1 MRSNKLI
8 SALALACVIG
18 SVGLGCT
25 KDDDFTDEEWRQI
38 KALEPLK
45 DGPPPNPFNDR
56 GQDEDLARFG
66 QMIFFE
72 KDVAEA
78 ITVAGPS
85 GNVGDIRKVA
95 CVNCHDAGYFHDTH
109 LTSPG
114 ALANNGMVPGLSH
127 GRNYLSTNTG
137 QMVNIAWNQW
147 TLWAGRFDSPVE
159 HGTTVWGT
167 SATPFAQARFVY
179 AKYKAE
185 YNAVFPETPL
195 DDRLGIPTTDATNVF
210 PATGGPAA
218 IGGTPGAFEAMPPDA
233 QLAIQQFRA
242 NMGRAFDT
250 YPRMM
255 LTPGSPFQRF
265 VQGDHTALTS
275 AQKRGLKLFIGKAAC
290 SDCHNGPTLTDNQF
304 HNIGAPNISILPG
317 NTANQAPNR
326 GRATAVAAQ
335 VVQLTALDEDPENML
350 VFNGAGRWSA
360 NRELGKQRLEPL
372 RTQDREHCIC
382 RRVDGVADA
391 AACGKIVKFS
401 SAYYMQDA
409 LKGEDSLECLVTDS
423 ATGACTC
430 RKTDTAALTAITGC
444 TAIAMDSAVQRALRA
459 DTRVGCLE
467 YDDTL
472 EGMFR
477 TPSLLNVAD
486 TPPYFHSGAVQSLED
501 VIWHYNVGGGPI
513 GTFAGTKSPQI
524 RPLNLTEAEVSDLA
538 EFLRSLSG
546 KSPALQAEEA
556 RANASESDH
565 RLGLDQ
571 EHRQAAAD
579 GTGRRGRRDGRGRR
593 GWTHRRGWQRGRRV
607 GSRHGRRAGRR
618 RRDGRWRSGR
628 RRLGRLDGRRWR
640 RRIDRGRRGRRVL
653 M

>member
-8 SALALACVIG
+8 SALALGCVIY
-18 SVGLGCT
+18 SAACT

-45 DGPPPNPFNDR
+45 GGMPRNPFNKRD
-56 GQDEDLARFG
+56 QDIELAKFG

-95 CVNCHDAGYFHDTH
+95 CVNCHDTQLFADSH

-114 ALANNGMVPGLSH
+114 ALGNNGLVPGLSH

-137 QMVNIAWNQW
+137 QMVNLGWNEW
-147 TLWAGRFDSPVE
+147 TLWAGTFDSLVE

-167 SATPFAQARFVY
+167 SATPLAQARFVY

-185 YNAVFPETPL
+185 YNAVFPDTPL
-195 DDRLGIPTTDATNVF
+195 DDRLGIPTTDPTNVF
-210 PATGGPAA
+210 PATGGPSALGAA
-218 IGGTPGAFEAMPPDA
+218 PAAFEALPADA
-233 QLAIQQFRA
+233 QLAIAQFRA

-255 LTPGSPFQRF
+255 QTPDSPFQRF
-265 VQGDHTALTS
+265 VQGDHGALTS

-304 HNIGAPNISILPG
+304 HNVGAPNVTILPG
-317 NTANQAPNR
+317 NAANQAPNR
-326 GRATAVAAQ
+326 GRATAVAGQTAK
-335 VVQLTALDEDPENML
+335 LTALDVNPDSL
-350 VFNGAGRWSA
+350 IIFNGASRWSD
-360 NRELGKQRLEPL
+360 NPELGRQRLEPL

-382 RRVDGVADA
+382 RRVDAVVDA
-391 AACGKIVKFS
+391 AACAKIVPNS
-401 SAYYMQDA
+401 SGAFAQEDLA
-409 LKGEDSLECLVTDS
+409 TEDSLDCLVTDS

-430 RKTDTAALTAITGC
+430 RKTDSVAVP
-444 TAIAMDSAVQRALRA
+444 AIANCTDIVMGSKVQRTLRT
-459 DTRVGCLE
+459 DTRVACLE

-486 TPPYFHSGAVQSLED
+486 SAPYFHSGLVQSLED

-524 RPLNLTEAEVSDLA
+524 RPLGLTDAEVSDLA

-556 RANASESDH
+556 RAAATDPTSVWDWTQNKSKPPLTG
-565 RLGLDQ
+565 LGGAGGAMGSGG
-571 EHRQAAAD
+571 RGGAGGGAGGSIGA
-579 GTGRRGRRDGRGRR
+579 GTGGAAGAGAA
-593 GWTHRRGWQRGRRV
+593 
-607 GSRHGRRAGRR
+607 GSTGGAGAM
-618 RRDGRWRSGR
+618 GTGGAGGSG
-628 RRLGRLDGRRWR
+628 GG
-640 RRIDRGRRGRRVL
+640 GAGGATGTGGAS
-653 M
+653 